1 MIFLDSSFIIA
12 YLNEADE
19 NHAKSLNIVK
29 DIDRGRYGTP
39 VITDYI
45 FDEVVT
51 VMLIKTKNLEKVIQA
66 GEIILNSSLLFRI
79 DENLFNLVWKIFKEQ
94 QKPMF
99 SFTDCATI
107 AICRT
112 NGISNIATF
121 DKDFKK
127 LEFNIIM

>member
-12 YLNEADE
+12 YLNEADD

-29 DIDRGRYGTP
+29 DINRGRYGTP
-39 VITDYI
+39 VISDYI

-66 GEIILNSSLLFRI
+66 GETILHSSLLFRI
-79 DENLFNLVWKIFKEQ
+79 DENLFSLVWKIFKEQ

-107 AICRT
+107 AICRV

-127 LEFNIIM
+127 LEFDIIM